1 MKANELSKMLRQ
13 TATLLDMYED
23 KDIQHVLSDL
33 TRLKSQNLE
42 KRSET
47 PRRKT
52 RTEQLDKVKLSELS
66 NWLRHAPLEEVQNSM
81 EVDSFFKSGEN
92 IRALAN
98 LIGLSVSTRQSRDAL
113 IQTLLSHLD
122 RTRMHRTISERDRSI
137 EEPSRSLNTSA
148 EEIEQPSEGTT
159 SKSD

>member
-33 TRLKSQNLE
+33 TKLKSQNLE

-47 PRRKT
+47 PKRKT
-52 RTEQLDKVKLSELS
+52 QTEQLDKVKLNELS

-81 EVDSFFKSGEN
+81 EADSFFKSGEN
-92 IRALAN
+92 VRALAK

-159 SKSD
+159 SKSG

>member
-23 KDIQHVLSDL
+23 KDILHVLSDL
-33 TRLKSQNLE
+33 TKLKSQNLE

-47 PRRKT
+47 PKRKT
-52 RTEQLDKVKLSELS
+52 QTEQLDKVKLNELS
-66 NWLRHAPLEEVQNSM
+66 NWLRHASLEEVQNSM

-92 IRALAN
+92 VRALAN

-148 EEIEQPSEGTT
+148 EEIEQPSEDTT
-159 SKSD
+159 SKSG

>member
-1 MKANELSKMLRQ
+1 MKTNELSKMLRQ

-33 TRLKSQNLE
+33 TKLKSQNLE

-52 RTEQLDKVKLSELS
+52 QTEQLDKVKLNELS
-66 NWLRHAPLEEVQNSM
+66 NWLRHASLEEVQNSM

-92 IRALAN
+92 VRALAN
-98 LIGLSVSTRQSRDAL
+98 LIGLSVSSRQSRDAL

-122 RTRMHRTISERDRSI
+122 RTRMHRIISERDRSI

-159 SKSD
+159 SKSG

>member
-13 TATLLDMYED
+13 TATLLDMYEE
-23 KDIQHVLSDL
+23 KDILHVLSDL
-33 TRLKSQNLE
+33 TKLKSQNLE

-47 PRRKT
+47 PKRKT
-52 RTEQLDKVKLSELS
+52 QTEQLDKVKLNELS
-66 NWLRHAPLEEVQNSM
+66 NWLRHASLEEVQNSM

-92 IRALAN
+92 VRALAN

-122 RTRMHRTISERDRSI
+122 RSRMHRTISERDRSI

-148 EEIEQPSEGTT
+148 EEIEQPSEDTT
-159 SKSD
+159 SKSG

>member
-13 TATLLDMYED
+13 TATLLDMYDD
-23 KDIQHVLSDL
+23 KDIHHILSDL
-33 TRLKSQNLE
+33 TKLKSQNLE
-42 KRSET
+42 KRTET
-47 PRRKT
+47 PRRKAQV
-52 RTEQLDKVKLSELS
+52 EQLDKAKLNELS
-66 NWLRHAPLEEVQNSM
+66 NWLRHASLEEVQNSM

-92 IRALAN
+92 VRALAK

-137 EEPSRSLNTSA
+137 EEPSRSVNTSA
-148 EEIEQPSEGTT
+148 EETEQSSEVAT
-159 SKSD
+159 SKSG